1 MIPESIPSL
10 QALATAVGVLEEVAV
25 GKYNLVLVN

>member
-25 GKYNLVLVN
+25 GMMRY